1 MTLHIRTFPPPSLWQ
16 AYFRDRR
23 AQHVYASASTD
34 EGVTWEPPA
43 ATALPNNNAGIA
55 AVTLSSGATLLV
67 FNNETGGAGVRTPL
81 TVALSYDHGT
91 TWPYSRNLQVRLRL
105 RA

>member
-1 MTLHIRTFPPPSLWQ
+1 MSRHGIPPQ

-23 AQHVYASASTD
+23 AQSIYASASTD
-34 EGVTWEPPA
+34 GGVTWEAPA
-43 ATALPNNNAGIA
+43 ATVLPNNNAGIA
-55 AVTLSSGATLLV
+55 AITLASGGTLMV

-91 TWPYSRNLQVRLRL
+91 TWPYWRNLQVSGLFVFT
-105 RA
+105 